1 MNRMKSY
8 ANVCV
13 VFFRD
18 SPIYSNIPR
27 TSVSFVLFILFQ
39 RGCKKYYN
47 TKKYFLEKNKRKN
60 VRSCFFSFFQSI
72 QS

>member
-47 TKKYFLEKNKRKN
+47 TKKINEKMLEVVFFL
-60 VRSCFFSFFQSI
+60 SFKAFKVNTI
-72 QS
+72 